1 LNAAVPDNLQTTLA
15 ITLVL
20 YLLVM
25 YAIGWFAQSRVHD
38 TADYL
43 VAGRRLPLSLA
54 WLTILATWFGA
65 GTLLTAADEVYDSG
79 LQATAL
85 DPLGAGFC
93 LLIAGWFVAGPI
105 WRMQLLTV
113 PDLFCQRYGR
123 SAELLAAV
131 ILVPSYFGWIAVQF
145 TALAGILQLFFGID
159 PNIGILLVAVVGT
172 GYTLMGGMWS
182 VTLTDAVQMTL
193 VLGGLV
199 LLTVTVLQ
207 EIGSGEV
214 ISGLERL
221 LTETPETQKVLIPA
235 ADLQTFMG
243 WFGLF
248 VTGALGNIPAQDLMQ
263 RVFSSRSEQVARR
276 ACLIAGG
283 MYLLC
288 GAMPPLLALSAHL
301 LLPDTVSQAVLPAL
315 AARLLSPA
323 MSVIFLLAVLS
334 AILSTIDSA
343 ILSPAGVLAQN
354 VFPRFTATPALK
366 LNRIS
371 VLLVAGF
378 SLMVAYAG
386 EDAWS
391 LLEEAYLMT
400 LAGLFVPVMFGIHT
414 IPRSQVPGIASMLA
428 GIVSW
433 IVHPLCGWEEF
444 LLGLPFFSS
453 LHCPVAIGTTL
464 CSLLAYLIAEPPW
477 TIQRCSAETMSAAD
491 LQNVVPHR

>member
-1 LNAAVPDNLQTTLA
+1 MNAAVPDNLQTVLGATL
-15 ITLVL
+15 II

-85 DPLGAGFC
+85 DPLGAGVC

-113 PDLFCQRYGR
+113 PDLFLRSYGPR
-123 SAELLAAV
+123 AELLAAM

-145 TALAGILQLFFGID
+145 TALAGILQMFFGID
-159 PNIGILLVAVVGT
+159 PEMGILLVAVVGT

-182 VTLTDAVQMTL
+182 VTLTDALQMSL

-199 LLTVTVLQ
+199 LLAVTVLQ
-207 EIGSGEV
+207 EIGSGAV
-214 ISGLERL
+214 VGGFERL
-221 LTETPETQKVLIPA
+221 LAETPDPQKVLIPT
-235 ADLQTFMG
+235 ADLQTFME

-276 ACLIAGG
+276 ACLIAGS
-283 MYLLC
+283 MYLIC
-288 GAMPPLLALSAHL
+288 GAMPPVLALSAHL
-301 LLPDTVSQAVLPAL
+301 LLPESVSQAVLPAL

-323 MSVIFLLAVLS
+323 MSVVFLLAVLS

-354 VFPRFTATPALK
+354 VFPRFTSVPSLK

-378 SLMVAYAG
+378 SLLVAYAG

-391 LLEEAYLMT
+391 MLEEAYLMT

-414 IPRSQVPGIASMLA
+414 LPRSQSAGIASMLA
-428 GIVSW
+428 GIGSW
-433 IVHPLCGWEEF
+433 ILHPLCGWEEF
-444 LLGLPFFSS
+444 LMGMPVLSS
-453 LHCPVAIGTTL
+453 LHCPVAVGTTL

-477 TIQRCSAETMSAAD
+477 TIRPASAETK
-491 LQNVVPHR
+491 